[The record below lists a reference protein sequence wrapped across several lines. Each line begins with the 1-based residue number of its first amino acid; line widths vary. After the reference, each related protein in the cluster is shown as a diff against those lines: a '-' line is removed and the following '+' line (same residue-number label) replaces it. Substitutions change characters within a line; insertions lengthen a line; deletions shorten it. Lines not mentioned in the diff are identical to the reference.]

1 MKKTRKGFKRILT
14 FVVASL
20 ILIANVN
27 AYSTTDFLNAQN
39 GGTPLT
45 TTYSSNIGKAI
56 NAEYTSFAIG
66 VKGTPTVKISGKK
79 DLTTEQKNAYL
90 DIENFIGESL
100 TDKQKES
107 LQEEKNSYQSD
118 TNHYMSYPVKNFS
131 ATYEQVGTYNDH
143 IIDVKLTLMDFQ
155 NSIETNKNESD
166 QSHKKYNSASLPPY
180 VYFKKNMIGIGT
192 HNVNWVDVK
201 IDFIDHQTGESVNL
215 KGNTTYW
222 DVDLNQGILLD
233 STNKG
238 IYISNS
244 SNVLKHTTIDSRNYV
259 FDPTNNTNCGA
270 GATAQEE
277 NRTCNA
283 NELSTPTYAFTE
295 IFQGQSLRRTFNF
308 LIRTTDRRV
317 GGAIDFNSQTV
328 TESELPDPVKKVNKS
343 KVKREQEYEYT
354 ITQKISNEIQSHYLK
369 SLTIEDTLENVL
381 DAAAAN
387 VTVKN
392 LAGTNVTN
400 NFDINV
406 SGQKIT
412 VSPKAAFISSASFY
426 GDTYYITIKTKVKA
440 GADLTSYKQGNDY
453 VIPNH
458 ATRTYKD
465 YANKDYTKDTNIVKV
480 IVEPYKLIIHHLEEG
495 TNKKLADDE
504 SYNKEYNEKYSTSK
518 SEKVIKDG
526 YTLVSTP
533 SNASGVIIKDT
544 EVTYYYKKQSSI
556 IVEVPKTLANV
567 SKVLLVVGIL
577 AIVISVVVIYNNTRK
592 EKSKK

>member
-14 FVVASL
+14 FVVTSL

-27 AYSTTDFLNAQN
+27 AYSTTDFSNAQN
-39 GGTPLT
+39 GGTLLT

-56 NAEYTSFAIG
+56 PQDYAEFAIG
-66 VKGTPTVKISGKK
+66 INKELEDDSRITIKGSKPFS
-79 DLTTEQKNAYL
+79 TEQKNAYL
-90 DIENFIGESL
+90 NIENFVG
-100 TDKQKES
+100 
-107 LQEEKNSYQSD
+107 QS
-118 TNHYMSYPVKNFS
+118 
-131 ATYEQVGTYNDH
+131 TYNANPDTYNDERNVYKH
-143 IIDVKLTLMDFQ
+143 DSIQEAFDLSYADDSLKGYNITYKKVGVYNNKPIDVKLTIVNFQ
-155 NSIETNKNESD
+155 RSSETNST
-166 QSHKKYNSASLPPY
+166 ATLPPY
-180 VYFKKNMIGIGT
+180 IYVYKKTIGIGT
-192 HNVNWVDVK
+192 HNVNWVEVK
-201 IDFIDHQTGESVNL
+201 IDFYEAGTTKPVKV

-222 DVDLNQGILLD
+222 DVDAKQGILLD

-238 IYISNS
+238 IYVSSND
-244 SNVLKHTTIDSRNYV
+244 NVLKSTKIDNRTFVY
-259 FDPTNNTNCGA
+259 DPTSCNNDICGA
-270 GATAQEE
+270 DAK
-277 NRTCNA
+277 N
-283 NELSTPTYAFTE
+283 TPTYAFSE
-295 IFQGQSLRRTFNF
+295 IFEGSSLNRVFNF
-308 LIRTTDRRV
+308 WVRNTDRKV
-317 GGAIDFNSQTV
+317 GGGIGLDAEAVVDMEAPVPTKEVREVGAKTGSN
-328 TESELPDPVKKVNKS
+328 EL
-343 KVKREQEYEYT
+343 KVKREYEYEYNISQT
-354 ITQKISNEIQSHYLK
+354 IPASVPGYYYKSFEI
-369 SLTIEDTLENVL
+369 TDTLEAPL
-381 DAAAAN
+381 E
-387 VTVKN
+387 
-392 LAGTNVTN
+392 TNKSNISIKENNSDVTN

-412 VSPKAAFISSASFY
+412 VSPKAAYISSADFY
-426 GDTYYITIKTKVKA
+426 GKTYNIIIKTKVKA